1 MVIIK
6 LFEQLKMD
14 KMNGKMK
21 GKYMKAQTQSMLIER
36 HEILS
41 EDKFEKD
48 KHSKLKSN
56 GPKS

>member
-1 MVIIK
+1 
-6 LFEQLKMD
+6 
-14 KMNGKMK
+14 MNGKMK